1 MEFGKKGDAKKA
13 MKLKWKEGISLKEAW
28 KRVQKKDSK
37 KKDSKM
43 SPKRKK
49 AQAKAKKVMKLKWK
63 EGISLKEAWKRM
75 AFGDTVCPPGL
86 EPNKRWT
93 GKRGQQICVKEC
105 GFYQMRNPETN
116 RCRNMTMQPQMMGPP
131 KMVEIPAGYELGPKG
146 RIRKMCMPGQYRD
159 PVSGRCRKIKTVLE
173 PLIIPTAFGSRPGGS
188 GDAFAM
194 KKGPRGHPL
203 SFGKKCGFGSCSACA
218 LK

>member
-1 MEFGKKGDAKKA
+1 MDFGKKGDAKKA

-28 KRVQKKDSK
+28 KRVQKKDK
-37 KKDSKM
+37 KKMSSKESKM

-75 AFGDTVCPPGL
+75 SFGDAVCPPGL
-86 EPNKRWT
+86 EPNKKWT

-105 GFYQMRNPETN
+105 GFYQMRNPDTN
-116 RCRNMTMQPQMMGPP
+116 RCKNMVMQPKMRGPP
-131 KMVEIPAGYELGPKG
+131 KMIEIPADYELGPKG

-159 PVSGRCRKIKTVLE
+159 PVSGRCRKIKPMLQ
-173 PLIIPTAFGSRPGGS
+173 PLMIPTVFGSISSLRKS
-188 GDAFAM
+188 G
-194 KKGPRGHPL
+194 KGHPL
-203 SFGKKCGFGSCSACA
+203 TFGKKCGFGSCSACS
-218 LK
+218 LN

>member
-1 MEFGKKGDAKKA
+1 MDFGKKGDAKKA

-28 KRVQKKDSK
+28 KRVQKKDK
-37 KKDSKM
+37 KKSSKDSKM

-75 AFGDTVCPPGL
+75 SFGDTVCPPGL
-86 EPNKRWT
+86 EPNKKWT
-93 GKRGQQICVKEC
+93 GKRGQQICIKEC
-105 GFYQMRNPETN
+105 GFYQMRNPDTN
-116 RCRNMTMQPQMMGPP
+116 RCRNMTMQPEMGPS
-131 KMVEIPAGYELGPKG
+131 KMVEIPAGYELGPTG

-159 PVSGRCRKIKTVLE
+159 PVSGRCRKIKPVLK
-173 PLIIPTAFGSRPGGS
+173 PLIIPTAFGSVS
-188 GDAFAM
+188 SLS
-194 KKGPRGHPL
+194 KSSKGHPL
-203 SFGKKCGFGSCSACA
+203 YFGKKCGFGSCAACA